1 MKLALCLAALLA
13 GCVADVDTL
22 DHTDDDEGD
31 LVDPSPDGPSA
42 FATKAGVN
50 SGACVASPFNC
61 RFHAGTGQRV
71 ERADGSDTWAIASG
85 VTLRDGN
92 GHPLG
97 TQTGTSATFN
107 YGQTRALAGK
117 AHALMLGSSNASA
130 AWYPMDS
137 IGDATGFRARVGNVD
152 AKDPGKGPLACYQ
165 IKVAVD
171 ETRAARKVVKNSTSV
186 NHEALGDYLPLVRAN
201 GQRSVNL
208 VFSVPGFALG
218 GATTDHFLATGPDGT
233 RTRFQRVTVPTDA
246 GPPSISIPL
255 YVKDTAGHYKQQ
267 AGIARFLYGYV
278 TAADGV
284 KRFGWIAQDAV
295 EPATGCR

>member
-13 GCVADVDTL
+13 GCVADVDSL
-22 DHTDDDEGD
+22 DHTEDDEGD
-31 LVDPSPDGPSA
+31 LVDPNPDGPSA
-42 FATKAGVN
+42 FATVPGIN
-50 SGACVASPFNC
+50 GSACLASPFNC

-71 ERADGSDTWAIASG
+71 EKADGSETWAIAAG

-92 GHPLG
+92 GNPLA
-97 TQTGTSATFN
+97 TETGTSATFN

-137 IGDATGFRARVGNVD
+137 IGDATAFRAHVGNVD

-165 IKVAVD
+165 IRTSVDAV
-171 ETRAARKVVKNSTSV
+171 RAAKKVVKNTTSV
-186 NHEALGDYLPLVRAN
+186 NHDDLGDYLPLVRAN

-218 GATTDHFLATGPDGT
+218 GATTDHFLAVQPDGS
-233 RTRFQRVTVPTDA
+233 RTKFQRVTVPTA
-246 GPPSISIPL
+246 TGVPSISIPL
-255 YVKDTAGHYKQQ
+255 YVKDGAGNNKQQ
-267 AGIARFLYGYV
+267 SGIARFLYGYI